1 MAMMTS
7 TPKQHSVVL
16 QQDLMRLG
24 QDSNHYVSIT
34 TFNEKVYVHIRVFL
48 PSKTEEGK
56 MIPMLTGVVL
66 TVNQWRTLMAYAG
79 MIDNQWTTLKG
90 RSGDENVPDRIAP
103 FAPIR
108 LTDDADH
115 FISVSLWKGVVKLHI
130 RKFSK
135 SPTTNKMIP
144 TVKGITL
151 SEQEWSVLK
160 ALSFNIEWNI
170 TEAETKLNNAKTL
183 QYFDKWNGAASAAS
197 AATLDPAR
205 KVVIKAEDAE
215 PPRKVIIKSEEPST
229 PPPSGNPPITPNG
242 LPLNWAP
249 MKKPI
254 KKRLLFGGIEENAE
268 SEVDKFLKKFRAELD
283 EVDLD
288 NISYIPAVD
297 EQSAEERMANCE
309 GCQMQCGNQEAHFDG
324 CLKSV
329 IDKDDGYRIFH

>member
-268 SEVDKFLKKFRAELD
+268 SEVDKFLKKFRVELGEVD
-283 EVDLD
+283 EV
-288 NISYIPAVD
+288 SSHSAAVD